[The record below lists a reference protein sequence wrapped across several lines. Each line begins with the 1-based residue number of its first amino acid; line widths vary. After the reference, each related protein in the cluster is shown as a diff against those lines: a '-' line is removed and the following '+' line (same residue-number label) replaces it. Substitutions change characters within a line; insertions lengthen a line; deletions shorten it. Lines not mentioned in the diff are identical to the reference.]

1 MISRETIKAIFS
13 GTLKPKNETK
23 ESKPTVPAD
32 SVKPTVPAD
41 FVSADF
47 VSADFVY
54 KDNTS
59 SKTTQPSPN
68 TSALKTEKAD
78 QNDKSNS
85 RQH

>member
-23 ESKPTVPAD
+23 ESKPTVSAD

-41 FVSADF
+41 SVKTT

-68 TSALKTEKAD
+68 TSALKTDKAD

>member
-47 VSADFVY
+47 VY

-68 TSALKTEKAD
+68 TSALKTDKAD